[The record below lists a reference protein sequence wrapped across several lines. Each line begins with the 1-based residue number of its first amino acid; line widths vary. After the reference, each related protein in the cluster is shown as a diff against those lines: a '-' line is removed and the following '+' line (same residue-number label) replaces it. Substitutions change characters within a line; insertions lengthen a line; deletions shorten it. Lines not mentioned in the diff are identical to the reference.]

1 MIIAPS
7 LLSSDFA
14 RLADE
19 VRRVEAAGADWHHV
33 DVMDGH
39 FVPNMTIGPPVV
51 KALHAVAER
60 PLDVHLM
67 IEEPAKWIEAYAK
80 AGAHAI
86 TFHAEAVDGLDGAR
100 EALAACR
107 EHGIAHRI
115 CGKIVV
121 ATEPREL
128 PALEEIRESVID
140 YWREGRQPELATEA
154 AEALIATF
162 PQPEVEGDAVV
173 VDAEAFATAATD
185 AGLQNATLGW
195 ISRNRRAGEDPVWSA
210 DDDVS
215 DWLRSQINRE
225 LDDAVEDQILGPYSN
240 TFVEDR
246 FVVVGRLVGTREPST
261 DRIWPQELASVRTTL
276 AFQGSQTFRADQLS
290 FEAMAKNYKLQR
302 VAIEP

>member
-86 TFHAEAVDGLDGAR
+86 TFHAEAVDGLAGAR
-100 EALAACR
+100 EALDGLDR
-107 EHGIAHRI
+107 VPVGLDGEHRATLHRTTVEQH
-115 CGKIVV
+115 GAGTAVRGV
-121 ATEPREL
+121 TAGVGTGQ
-128 PALEEIRESVID
+128 S
-140 YWREGRQPELATEA
+140 
-154 AEALIATF
+154 EALAE
-162 PQPEVEGDAVV
+162 QVSEQQSRLDVGGSALAVDGDGDASHRDIDRRDGHLLV
-173 VDAEAFATAATD
+173 ETGHLRLPSHSMRRCHS
-185 AGLQNATLGW
+185 GLA
-195 ISRNRRAGEDPVWSA
+195 R
-210 DDDVS
+210 
-215 DWLRSQINRE
+215 
-225 LDDAVEDQILGPYSN
+225 
-240 TFVEDR
+240 
-246 FVVVGRLVGTREPST
+246 
-261 DRIWPQELASVRTTL
+261 
-276 AFQGSQTFRADQLS
+276 
-290 FEAMAKNYKLQR
+290 
-302 VAIEP
+302 

>member
-86 TFHAEAVDGLDGAR
+86 TFHAEAVDGLAGAR

-107 EHGIAHRI
+107 EHG
-115 CGKIVV
+115 V
-121 ATEPREL
+121 AVSGLALNPDTDLAPWEEL
-128 PALEEIRESVID
+128 L
-140 YWREGRQPELATEA
+140 PELDMVLVMSVFPGFGGQSFLADTLDKTRRLRAIGYQGHVEMDGGLNPETLPLCAEAGADVLVSGSAVFGAPDLTERIASFRAA
-154 AEALIATF
+154 AEAA
-162 PQPEVEGDAVV
+162 
-173 VDAEAFATAATD
+173 AAT
-185 AGLQNATLGW
+185 
-195 ISRNRRAGEDPVWSA
+195 SA
-210 DDDVS
+210 
-215 DWLRSQINRE
+215 
-225 LDDAVEDQILGPYSN
+225 
-240 TFVEDR
+240 
-246 FVVVGRLVGTREPST
+246 
-261 DRIWPQELASVRTTL
+261 
-276 AFQGSQTFRADQLS
+276 
-290 FEAMAKNYKLQR
+290 
-302 VAIEP
+302 

>member
-107 EHGIAHRI
+107 EHG
-115 CGKIVV
+115 V
-121 ATEPREL
+121 AVSGLALNPDTDLAPWEEL
-128 PALEEIRESVID
+128 L
-140 YWREGRQPELATEA
+140 PELDM
-154 AEALIATF
+154 
-162 PQPEVEGDAVV
+162 V
-173 VDAEAFATAATD
+173 
-185 AGLQNATLGW
+185 
-195 ISRNRRAGEDPVWSA
+195 
-210 DDDVS
+210 
-215 DWLRSQINRE
+215 
-225 LDDAVEDQILGPYSN
+225 
-240 TFVEDR
+240 
-246 FVVVGRLVGTREPST
+246 LVMSVF
-261 DRIWPQELASVRTTL
+261 LASEASRSSPTRSTRRG
-276 AFQGSQTFRADQLS
+276 GSGRSATRGTS
-290 FEAMAKNYKLQR
+290 RWMA
-302 VAIEP
+302 A